1 MENNDNY
8 FCTLDENFVALF
20 DAAQEAR
27 AQIAAAIKTS
37 DAKIIGGTQF
47 CALHVSDHVNFRAAI
62 IYAYKAGRPDISDW
76 ATLEERDCTVEEIRD
91 CAARVIFKINQSS
104 RRARIE
110 QLRKQLKEE
119 VARLEAEEGADN
131 GK

>member
-1 MENNDNY
+1 MDGIY
-8 FCTLDENFVALF
+8 KDHFDALY

-37 DAKIIGGTQF
+37 DAKVIGGTQF

-91 CAARVIFKINQSS
+91 CAARVIAKMQQST
-104 RRARIE
+104 REARIE
-110 QLRKQLKEE
+110 K
-119 VARLEAEEGADN
+119 LEAELAKLKAEGGADN

>member
-1 MENNDNY
+1 MDGIY
-8 FCTLDENFVALF
+8 KDHFDALY

-91 CAARVIFKINQSS
+91 CVARVVAKMQQST
-104 RRARIE
+104 REARIE
-110 QLRKQLKEE
+110 K
-119 VARLEAEEGADN
+119 LEAELAKLKAEGGADN
-131 GK
+131 GR

>member
-1 MENNDNY
+1 MDGIY
-8 FCTLDENFVALF
+8 KAHFDALY

-91 CAARVIFKINQSS
+91 CAARVVAKMQQST
-104 RRARIE
+104 REARIE
-110 QLRKQLKEE
+110 K
-119 VARLEAEEGADN
+119 LEAELAKLKAEGGADN